1 MNRNRA
7 EMRDA
12 IKAAA
17 KAARAGFAKA
27 MYAGVEQAV
36 SKIRAKLELCRRKYV
51 EEAVRVSEDENRRRG
66 AQEEEVTSSSPQS
79 SVADKLLA
87 SASEKD
93 EGEILRAVKE
103 TIDSVTA

>member
-17 KAARAGFAKA
+17 KAARAVFTKA

-36 SKIRAKLELCRRKYV
+36 SKIRAKLELRRRKYV

-66 AQEEEVTSSSPQS
+66 AQEEEVTSSSPRS

-87 SASEKD
+87 PASEKD
-93 EGEILRAVKE
+93 EGEILRDVKE